1 LERLV
6 QRRISAPPLQPVSS
20 GDLLRAGCLGVILGL
35 VVAAG
40 ALVFAILWTGYV
52 GPLSPAKTDA
62 AAADIT
68 ITVQETYLQQMA
80 GQSLPKLPSG
90 VATDVQLDLQPNN
103 RLLFKSRLTSTL
115 LGQNL
120 GGDVSGTVILEAK
133 DGQLVI
139 SFRDLNLLGFTLPAV
154 GQTLVNEFAARL
166 SQVINDQVRAGLGQ
180 NAYIM
185 SLTTDD
191 RQMVI
196 RARWE

>member
-1 LERLV
+1 
-6 QRRISAPPLQPVSS
+6 
-20 GDLLRAGCLGVILGL
+20 
-35 VVAAG
+35 
-40 ALVFAILWTGYV
+40 
-52 GPLSPAKTDA
+52 
-62 AAADIT
+62 
-68 ITVQETYLQQMA
+68 VQEAYLQQMA
-80 GQSLPKLPSG
+80 GQSLPALPSG
-90 VATDVQLDLQPNN
+90 LATEVQLDLQPDN
-103 RLLFKSRLTSTL
+103 RLVFKSRLQSTL
-115 LGQNL
+115 LGRNL

-133 DGQLVI
+133 DGQLAI
-139 SFRDLNLLGFTLPAV
+139 SFRDLSLFGFSLPAV

>member
-1 LERLV
+1 M

-20 GDLLRAGCLGVILGL
+20 GDLLRAGCLGVLLGL
-35 VVAAG
+35 VLAVAA
-40 ALVFAILWTGYV
+40 LIFAILWTGYV
-52 GPLSPAKTDA
+52 GSLSPSKADTT
-62 AAADIT
+62 AADIT
-68 ITVQETYLQQMA
+68 ITVQEAYLQQMA
-80 GQSLPKLPSG
+80 GQSLPALPSG
-90 VATDVQLDLQPNN
+90 LATEVQLDLQPGN
-103 RLLFKSRLTSTL
+103 RLIFKSRLNSTL

-120 GGDVSGTVILEAK
+120 GGDVSGTVLLEAR
-133 DGQLVI
+133 DGQLAI
-139 SFRDLNLLGFTLPAV
+139 SFRDLSLFGFSLPAV

-191 RQMVI
+191 RQMTI

>member
-1 LERLV
+1 V
-6 QRRISAPPLQPVSS
+6 QRRISVPPTQPVSS
-20 GDLLRAGCLGVILGL
+20 GDLLRTGCLGILLGL
-35 VVAAG
+35 VLAAA

-52 GPLSPAKTDA
+52 GPLSPAKADPTA
-62 AAADIT
+62 SDIT
-68 ITVQETYLQQMA
+68 ITVQEAYLQQMA
-80 GQSLPKLPSG
+80 GQSLPALPSG
-90 VATDVQLDLQPNN
+90 LATEVQLDLQPDN
-103 RLLFKSRLTSTL
+103 RLVFKSRLQSTL
-115 LGQNL
+115 LGRNL

-133 DGQLVI
+133 DGQLAI
-139 SFRDLNLLGFTLPAV
+139 SFRDLSLFGFSLPAV

>member
-1 LERLV
+1 
-6 QRRISAPPLQPVSS
+6 
-20 GDLLRAGCLGVILGL
+20 
-35 VVAAG
+35 
-40 ALVFAILWTGYV
+40 
-52 GPLSPAKTDA
+52 
-62 AAADIT
+62 
-68 ITVQETYLQQMA
+68 
-80 GQSLPKLPSG
+80 LPSG